1 MRELLLDALDMT
13 LQADVRRSYQ
23 AIAKKLQVS
32 EDTVRN
38 RIKALEK
45 GVFRGWRVGI
55 NPSVLGLDAYFVLF
69 NVQPPNSKKGVIEGL
84 KSIGNTMW
92 ISNYF
97 DDYVSAVMAFKDE
110 QSLKEKTALI
120 SQQGITAH
128 LRMRFP
134 QCSVRFLSTDWAML
148 RILRSDPRIPL
159 GQVAKES
166 NVSSKTVKRRLDKMI
181 RAKALFVL
189 PDLNLSALA
198 GVISTGLVI
207 TYSDSGAKPQVDH
220 EMVSRFNEFIIAAH
234 LSDPENGFFILVL
247 PNLPSVEETRS
258 SIIKITG
265 VKEAFVRPMVEFIN
279 ILDKSFSEE
288 IELRVT
294 SGV

>member
-1 MRELLLDALDMT
+1 
-13 LQADVRRSYQ
+13 
-23 AIAKKLQVS
+23 
-32 EDTVRN
+32 
-38 RIKALEK
+38 
-45 GVFRGWRVGI
+45 
-55 NPSVLGLDAYFVLF
+55 
-69 NVQPPNSKKGVIEGL
+69 
-84 KSIGNTMW
+84 
-92 ISNYF
+92 
-97 DDYVSAVMAFKDE
+97 
-110 QSLKEKTALI
+110 
-120 SQQGITAH
+120 
-128 LRMRFP
+128 
-134 QCSVRFLSTDWAML
+134 
-148 RILRSDPRIPL
+148 
-159 GQVAKES
+159 
-166 NVSSKTVKRRLDKMI
+166 
-181 RAKALFVL
+181 
-189 PDLNLSALA
+189 